1 MDNMKHGGGV
11 IVNVSSLSGEKEK
24 KSQKVPGLRSFISS
38 LISFL
43 KINWWCPITQ

>member
-24 KSQKVPGLRSFISS
+24 NHKKYQAYVVL
-38 LISFL
+38 
-43 KINWWCPITQ
+43 